1 LTYNTFRKAK
11 SAVAEEHLMS
21 DAALAIPL
29 VISTPPIM
37 MNETELKNKKQSEK
51 DKKRVISDLYNFG
64 RTVGTGTFSIVKKCK
79 LLKTGGIFAVKICNR
94 SKMNP
99 TLEHRLQD
107 EISILSNLNHPN
119 IIRFYDTFVS
129 TNSYYLITEYL
140 DGGELFDRIV
150 EKHTYTEKEARDVCS
165 IIFDAVNHCHM
176 HRITHRDLKP
186 ENLLLLSRDNDT
198 NLKIADFGFAK
209 MTPSE
214 DSLTTFCGSPMF
226 VSPEILNKK
235 PYGTKTDMWSIGV
248 REYLC
253 EIHFLMICRSALKT
267 NYIRILFNTTLS
279 LSVLIKVIVF
289 CLLSGYSPFQHEDQ
303 EKQFDNIKC
312 ARYSFYDKYWHN
324 ITNEAKSLIRSLLTV
339 DPLKRISAQAAM
351 AHPWMKVES
360 DRLRRTSLVLS
371 QENLSFGYNSKTSS
385 EGAIKSSIRMK
396 AVDENS
402 QVTSSMLAAVT
413 AAAAAYSNDTLTEDD
428 DAIPQNNITND
439 NDTVIA
445 ANVREG
451 DKLYY
456 EKGEQRTKVNV
467 TVLKIHRDDFPN
479 LYFTIKE
486 DGSYQERQT
495 VAERLK
501 WNNDIDGRRVTDAV
515 TNIQRAVRRR
525 SAAKMTPVV
534 QQQQQRSTTR
544 SSPRSPPPPTTSSL
558 RVVSTAPTRGVRVSI
573 DPPAHEAAN
582 IQRAL
587 RRPSNIK
594 KIWL

>member
-1 LTYNTFRKAK
+1 VRVKLEQQYFSPFVENVFEITLSKGMTTPRFETPKAIRSRSERTIEGEEKKMVVSSPQQPLPSVGVFTIKVRPGEKLGLKVSSAGDDCVEISHVYPNGPASKANLHTGYEILSINNSHQVTGGKVCSDLFKRYSARGKEVEIVASTGPRPLGSRYVLLKNNNYIDDESTSSKDIGNTDRAQAAPCNDPGDGSFRGAFLEERSGGRVRVNGFGMLGGTFVNSKVNIGDYLLSIDGRAVHSISDCRKAFDKSVRPLIAILTYNTFRKAK

-235 PYGTKTDMWSIGV
+235 PYGTNTDMWSIGV
-248 REYLC
+248 R
-253 EIHFLMICRSALKT
+253 
-267 NYIRILFNTTLS
+267 
-279 LSVLIKVIVF
+279 
-289 CLLSGYSPFQHEDQ
+289 
-303 EKQFDNIKC
+303 
-312 ARYSFYDKYWHN
+312 
-324 ITNEAKSLIRSLLTV
+324 
-339 DPLKRISAQAAM
+339 
-351 AHPWMKVES
+351 
-360 DRLRRTSLVLS
+360 
-371 QENLSFGYNSKTSS
+371 
-385 EGAIKSSIRMK
+385 
-396 AVDENS
+396 
-402 QVTSSMLAAVT
+402 
-413 AAAAAYSNDTLTEDD
+413 
-428 DAIPQNNITND
+428 
-439 NDTVIA
+439 
-445 ANVREG
+445 
-451 DKLYY
+451 
-456 EKGEQRTKVNV
+456 
-467 TVLKIHRDDFPN
+467 
-479 LYFTIKE
+479 
-486 DGSYQERQT
+486 
-495 VAERLK
+495 
-501 WNNDIDGRRVTDAV
+501 
-515 TNIQRAVRRR
+515 
-525 SAAKMTPVV
+525 
-534 QQQQQRSTTR
+534 
-544 SSPRSPPPPTTSSL
+544 
-558 RVVSTAPTRGVRVSI
+558 
-573 DPPAHEAAN
+573 
-582 IQRAL
+582 
-587 RRPSNIK
+587 
-594 KIWL
+594 